1 MDYDLNRFILAQEEY
16 YDIALKEMKKER
28 KETHWIWFIFPQI
41 NGLGKSY
48 YAQKY
53 SIKSLDEAIN
63 YYENT
68 YLRNHLLEITNVLL
82 ELNTNS
88 LFDCMSS
95 IDVIKINSSMT
106 LFYLASKNELFKKVI
121 DKYFNGNMDI
131 KTINIINKEG
141 VYEKTKG

>member
-16 YDIALKEMKKER
+16 YDIALKEMKKGR
-28 KETHWIWFIFPQI
+28 KETQWIWFIFPQI
-41 NGLGKSY
+41 DGLGKSY

-82 ELNTNS
+82 ELSTNS

-106 LFYLASKNELFKKVI
+106 LFYLVSKNELFKKVI